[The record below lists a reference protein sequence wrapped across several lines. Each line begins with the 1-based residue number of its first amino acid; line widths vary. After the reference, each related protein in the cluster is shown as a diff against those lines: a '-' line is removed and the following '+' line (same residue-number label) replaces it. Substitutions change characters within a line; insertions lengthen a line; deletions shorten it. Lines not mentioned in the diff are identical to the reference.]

1 MNRRICKSFKKS
13 KNGFCINYI
22 GCKREIKTCST
33 ECILEGY
40 KENKCKD
47 DVCKL

>member
-22 GCKREIKTCST
+22 GCKREIITCTT
-33 ECILEGY
+33 ECILREDT
-40 KENKCKD
+40 ENKCKD